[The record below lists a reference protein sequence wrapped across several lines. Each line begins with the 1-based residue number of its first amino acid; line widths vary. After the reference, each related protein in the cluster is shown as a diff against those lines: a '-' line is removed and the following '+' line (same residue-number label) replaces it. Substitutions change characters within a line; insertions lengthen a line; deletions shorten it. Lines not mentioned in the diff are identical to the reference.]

1 MTPRAGHYPSGMF
14 VNAVSPSVALQGP
27 EDTRELPRETSTSGE
42 SVTSAPDFE
51 SVYASHFRFVWRAV
65 RGLGVGAANVD
76 DVTQEVFLVVHRR
89 LHTLEDPR
97 ALQAWLFGI
106 ARRVTKD
113 HRRAL
118 GRRGESVAL
127 DAERAGNS
135 GADPERQH
143 AERQSIAL
151 VATYADALDEERR
164 ALFFLALVEGM
175 PITDVADIL
184 ASNANT
190 VYSRVRVMRRELAL
204 LLKTSGL
211 EGDSRG
217 PA

>member
-1 MTPRAGHYPSGMF
+1 
-14 VNAVSPSVALQGP
+14 
-27 EDTRELPRETSTSGE
+27 
-42 SVTSAPDFE
+42 
-51 SVYASHFRFVWRAV
+51 
-65 RGLGVGAANVD
+65 
-76 DVTQEVFLVVHRR
+76 
-89 LHTLEDPR
+89 
-97 ALQAWLFGI
+97 
-106 ARRVTKD
+106 
-113 HRRAL
+113 
-118 GRRGESVAL
+118 
-127 DAERAGNS
+127 
-135 GADPERQH
+135 
-143 AERQSIAL
+143 